1 MQYRHCTV
9 LFANRRFDNQHLQKE
24 RLRDDMKIPIQDG
37 AKQYTS
43 QSEFI
48 SLSSWT
54 QFQYWMPS
62 SDSPEHLS
70 NGISLQ
76 AYIPE
81 SDVKLHLTSVLPQ
94 RFPVRHLPKP
104 ETKRSL
110 EPHKPLDPN
119 LSKDARSTRSV
130 VPRLIH

>member
-1 MQYRHCTV
+1 MH
-9 LFANRRFDNQHLQKE
+9 HSKSH
-24 RLRDDMKIPIQDG
+24 RLMKILVLILILTL
-37 AKQYTS
+37 TS
-43 QSEFI
+43 
-48 SLSSWT
+48 LT
-54 QFQYWMPS
+54 LP
-62 SDSPEHLS
+62 
-70 NGISLQ
+70 Q
-76 AYIPE
+76 AYISE

>member
-1 MQYRHCTV
+1 M
-9 LFANRRFDNQHLQKE
+9 RRQTLGCQAAHPEQTRWE
-24 RLRDDMKIPIQDG
+24 H
-37 AKQYTS
+37 
-43 QSEFI
+43 
-48 SLSSWT
+48 WT
-54 QFQYWMPS
+54 LLIHPS
-62 SDSPEHLS
+62 STGLHCPNDAPLKKSPTDEGTGTDTDTPTL
-70 NGISLQ
+70 LTLPQ

-94 RFPVRHLPKP
+94 RFPVRHLPNP

>member
-1 MQYRHCTV
+1 MRKNNTHSMQSRHYTV

-24 RLRDDMKIPIQDG
+24 RLRDDMKIPIQGG
-37 AKQYTS
+37 AKQHTS

-54 QFQYWMPS
+54 QFQHRMPS

-76 AYIPE
+76 
-81 SDVKLHLTSVLPQ
+81 
-94 RFPVRHLPKP
+94 VRP
-104 ETKRSL
+104 TYGGR
-110 EPHKPLDPN
+110 
-119 LSKDARSTRSV
+119 
-130 VPRLIH
+130 